1 MLKNI
6 SNVTIKEPS
15 NLHRHNREKAA
26 LCIGTSQ
33 IICYPAYHHRFWMV
47 GVNNIFTY
55 YNFCFAVVV
64 VVVIV
69 DAVWFIVFFDR
80 QLFGVM
86 NEVMSNDPACSQ
98 RCLRLKT
105 YQVIPM
111 TPRWMIYSFIF
122 YPLTLLAVFLIKWC
136 KGAFINWHA
145 L

>member
-1 MLKNI
+1 
-6 SNVTIKEPS
+6 
-15 NLHRHNREKAA
+15 
-26 LCIGTSQ
+26 
-33 IICYPAYHHRFWMV
+33 MV
-47 GVNNIFTY
+47 GVNNIFAY

-69 DAVWFIVFFDR
+69 DAVCFIVFSDL

-111 TPRWMIYSFIF
+111 TPR
-122 YPLTLLAVFLIKWC
+122 
-136 KGAFINWHA
+136 
-145 L
+145 